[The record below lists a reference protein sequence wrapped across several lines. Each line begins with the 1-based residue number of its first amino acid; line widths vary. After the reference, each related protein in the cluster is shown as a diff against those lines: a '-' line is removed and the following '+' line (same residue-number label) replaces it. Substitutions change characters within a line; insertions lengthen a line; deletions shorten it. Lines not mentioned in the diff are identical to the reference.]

1 MHYIGKAEHYI
12 GKWER
17 IRLRGMRNR
26 MISSPRERAEM
37 QSVSFSN
44 QARLPTYPPP
54 PVSARSL
61 KPARVRVRQWP
72 SHAPQKLQDFEDC
85 DYSAHAA
92 ESSVRHG
99 SPACA

>member
-1 MHYIGKAEHYI
+1 
-12 GKWER
+12 
-17 IRLRGMRNR
+17 